1 MAFTGKDPDDTYLAI
16 LNLGDANEVLH
27 ATTVKTVLDAAGNAS
42 LLALSQDT
50 IEFLGVCNIDVADG
64 IVMDTGIDFESDLIV
79 TSSLVA
85 QADEAVGVLFTSGD
99 PEGSLT
105 AGIGSIALRLDGS
118 TGTTAYVKEV
128 GAGNTGWVAVDSI
141 VNWIDMDDTPVAF
154 SANKWV
160 KVNAGG
166 TALEFVAAPTGA
178 ETFVALTDTPANFTS
193 AALKILRVNAGA
205 TAVEFVAPFDE
216 TFLSLGDTPGAFVA
230 SKMLKVNAG
239 NTAVELGDAYVTSS
253 PAQGEVMFYSATG
266 WANLGV
272 GSTGEVLS
280 SGGVGADPTWESTSG
295 VFPSAVQGEIVYY
308 SGAAWLSL
316 AVGTVAQVLTTQGAG
331 ANPTWEDVD
340 AFPATP
346 AQGEIVYYNGAAW
359 ANLGVGTANKVLTTQ
374 GAAAN
379 PTWETPSAALPTG
392 AQGEIVYHN
401 GSAWVVLAVG
411 TSGHFLKTQGAA
423 ANPVWAAAAGGA
435 SAFTDL
441 SATDADYGGAA
452 RGLLAVNTGENSIEF
467 VASEPDDNQILVFND
482 GAGNWEAGRLIITG
496 TGSPESSVNGS
507 PGDFYTRS
515 DGSTTDVL
523 YVKATGSGTNTGWAK
538 VTSAGA

>member
-118 TGTTAYVKEV
+118 TGTTAYVKEA

-178 ETFVALTDTPANFTS
+178 ETFVALTDTPANYS
-193 AALKILRVNAGA
+193 GASLKILRVNVGA
-205 TAVEFVAPFDE
+205 SAVEFVAPFAE
-216 TFLSLGDTPGAFVA
+216 TFLALGDTPGAFVA
-230 SKMLKVNAG
+230 SQMLKVNSG

-272 GSTGEVLS
+272 GSAGEVLS
-280 SGGVGADPTWESTSG
+280 SGGAGADPTWESTSG

-316 AVGTVAQVLTTQGAG
+316 AVGTANQVLTTNGAG
-331 ANPTWEDVD
+331 ANPTWET
-340 AFPATP
+340 AASGFP
-346 AQGEIVYYNGAAW
+346 
-359 ANLGVGTANKVLTTQ
+359 
-374 GAAAN
+374 
-379 PTWETPSAALPTG
+379 SG
-392 AQGEIVYHN
+392 AQGEVIYHN
-401 GSAWVVLAVG
+401 GAAWVVLAVG
-411 TSGHFLKTQGAA
+411 VDGQFLKTQGAA
-423 ANPVWAAAAGGA
+423 ANPIWADESAAGA
-435 SAFTDL
+435 SDFTDL
-441 SATDADYGGAA
+441 GDTDADYGGAS

-467 VASEPDDNQILVFND
+467 VAKDPDDNQILIFNN
-482 GAGNWEAGRLIITG
+482 GAGNWEAGRLIIAG
-496 TGSPESSVNGS
+496 AGNPESSVSGS
-507 PGDFYTRS
+507 PGDFYTRT
-515 DGSTTDVL
+515 DGSTTDIL
-523 YVKATGSGTNTGWAK
+523 YVKATGTGNTGWAK